1 MITQLLQVDLV
12 EGEELER
19 DIRIIET
26 HWINVY
32 ELLNAAF
39 AVVAAREEADQSST
53 ESEEDTSSLVESL
66 KRRIKGGYAL
76 DIQYKVCMKCM
87 DYLSVYFQSHI

>member
-1 MITQLLQVDLV
+1 MITLLPQVDLV

-26 HWINVY
+26 HWINVF

-39 AVVAAREEADQSST
+39 AVVAAREEADHSST
-53 ESEEDTSSLVESL
+53 ESEEDTTSLVESL
-66 KRRIKGGYAL
+66 KRRIKGGFAL
-76 DIQYKVCMKCM
+76 DIQYKVRVGCV
-87 DYLSVYFQSHI
+87 DYLSVYFQSHT